1 MRPKW
6 SVILCVDTTKV
17 TGPLRYDYAITNYW
31 LYTFWSAF
39 YMDHELS
46 QRMDQLKR
54 YWLREAISYTQRG
67 TMLWCY
73 LQGER
78 AYFDGRD
85 PHQSI
90 ALYEHCLRQAPFPS
104 RLYSQCAF
112 AIARSYHALHDHGEY
127 AHYLILSACSDL
139 RGCAREY
146 AALQELAT
154 CLYDD
159 DPDNASQAHHYLML
173 AMDDAAAYNNKLRK
187 LEISNRLP
195 PIVEGYQKQLTAQ
208 THRIWLIATL
218 AFLLAVVAFV
228 LFYLSRRRNAQL
240 HLSQR
245 LLEHKNRQLHDVNEQ
260 MHAVNEQMRTV
271 NGQLQHLNGLLVEAN
286 RKREEYL
293 RLFVDI
299 CASTMERITNYKN
312 LVKLKVRAN
321 QTKDLLK
328 VLNSDRMADHDMS
341 RFFMQFDKA
350 FLGLYP
356 TFVEEF
362 NKLLKPDYQVCLNK
376 DGSMSTELRLF
387 ALIRLGV
394 TESSEIATLLGYSP
408 HTIYNYRS
416 AMKGRSLDKE
426 HFEEQVRNLCRVFP
440 T

>member
-1 MRPKW
+1 MPWK
-6 SVILCVDTTKV
+6 
-17 TGPLRYDYAITNYW
+17 
-31 LYTFWSAF
+31 
-39 YMDHELS
+39 
-46 QRMDQLKR
+46 
-54 YWLREAISYTQRG
+54 
-67 TMLWCY
+67 
-73 LQGER
+73 
-78 AYFDGRD
+78 
-85 PHQSI
+85 
-90 ALYEHCLRQAPFPS
+90 PS
-104 RLYSQCAF
+104 CPSF
-112 AIARSYHALHDHGEY
+112 VKE
-127 AHYLILSACSDL
+127 
-139 RGCAREY
+139 
-146 AALQELAT
+146 
-154 CLYDD
+154 
-159 DPDNASQAHHYLML
+159 
-173 AMDDAAAYNNKLRK
+173 
-187 LEISNRLP
+187 
-195 PIVEGYQKQLTAQ
+195 LTAQ

-260 MHAVNEQMRTV
+260 MHAVNEQMLTV

-376 DGSMSTELRLF
+376 DGSMSMELRLF

>member
-1 MRPKW
+1 
-6 SVILCVDTTKV
+6 
-17 TGPLRYDYAITNYW
+17 
-31 LYTFWSAF
+31 
-39 YMDHELS
+39 
-46 QRMDQLKR
+46 
-54 YWLREAISYTQRG
+54 
-67 TMLWCY
+67 
-73 LQGER
+73 
-78 AYFDGRD
+78 
-85 PHQSI
+85 
-90 ALYEHCLRQAPFPS
+90 
-104 RLYSQCAF
+104 
-112 AIARSYHALHDHGEY
+112 
-127 AHYLILSACSDL
+127 
-139 RGCAREY
+139 
-146 AALQELAT
+146 
-154 CLYDD
+154 
-159 DPDNASQAHHYLML
+159 ML